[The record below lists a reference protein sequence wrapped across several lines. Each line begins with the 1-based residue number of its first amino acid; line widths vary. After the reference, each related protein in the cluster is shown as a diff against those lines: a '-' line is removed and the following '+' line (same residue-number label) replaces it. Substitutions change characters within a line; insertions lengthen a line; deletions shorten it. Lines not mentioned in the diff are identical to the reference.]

1 MTARWANDELLAVLA
16 CDIDEMP
23 AAPGPAELAP
33 FITAATLRPDALI
46 LEIDQDGRRTAEAFV
61 AAEQVCCAGIGW
73 ELGGSPLR
81 LRISAGPEQLNVLA
95 GLVPTSINI
104 EKFQ

>member
-1 MTARWANDELLAVLA
+1 MTTRWANDELLAVLS
-16 CDIDEMP
+16 CDIDDRP

-33 FITAATLRPDALI
+33 FITSATLRPDALV
-46 LEIDQDGRRTAEAFV
+46 LEIAEGGRRPGAGG
-61 AAEQVCCAGIGW
+61 CAGIGW

-95 GLVPTSINI
+95 GLVPRSINI